1 MPLISHDLP
10 WCMTSL
16 LSSTSYGGHLRQG
29 GSPND
34 QRGLHLC
41 VGPAPLFGRV
51 ASPCHEPK
59 EPTAFTPFFIVF
71 STLSRPTPG
80 PWTLYKIQEV
90 YQAQANSPV
99 PLPTKHG
106 ISSTGMTVQ
115 YPDIIYSVERF
126 RQTASIDVGQILYNK
141 I

>member
-29 GSPND
+29 GSPDD

-41 VGPAPLFGRV
+41 VGPAPLFVRV
-51 ASPCHEPK
+51 ASPCHKPK
-59 EPTAFTPFFIVF
+59 EPTAFTPLPSHTFFTVF
-71 STLSRPTPG
+71 ITLSWPTPG

-90 YQAQANSPV
+90 YQAQANSQV
-99 PLPTKHG
+99 PLPTKHD

-115 YPDIIYSVERF
+115 YPDIIRRRAIPTNGVH
-126 RQTASIDVGQILYNK
+126 
-141 I
+141 